1 MGGFAKAAPRKK
13 RSQKTRNP
21 RTRRKTKVVKRL
33 RVLLGERLRTARK
46 RKELSQERL
55 GNLSDLSGK
64 FIGEVERGI
73 KSISVDSLYRVATAL
88 GVPLRALTD
97 LRPGRR

>member
-1 MGGFAKAAPRKK
+1 MGESSKVAYGRKRARRNRK
-13 RSQKTRNP
+13 PPAGKKTRA
-21 RTRRKTKVVKRL
+21 VKWL
-33 RVLLGERLRTARK
+33 RALLGERLRTVRK
-46 RKELSQERL
+46 RNGLSQERL
-55 GNLSDLSGK
+55 GSRSNLSGK

-73 KSISVDSLYRVATAL
+73 KSISVDSLYRVAAAL